1 MLDEDQVAELR
12 GQTLLDVSEQEV
24 GKVEEV
30 FLVPGDDQPAFAAVS
45 LEGRRVIVPLDEADI
60 TGGQITV
67 RYDRE
72 AIEGAPETDAD
83 ALDPGLEQAVFAH
96 YGISDADIRDDSGF
110 SAARESRDQPETS
123 RDPRGPQAAD
133 DSTQA
138 HP

>member
-12 GQTLLDVSEQEV
+12 GQTLLDASEQEI
-24 GKVEEV
+24 GPVEEIY
-30 FLVPGDDQPAFAAVS
+30 LVPGDDQPAFVAVS
-45 LEGRRVIVPLDEADI
+45 AGGRRVVVPLDEADI
-60 TGGQITV
+60 SGGQITV

-72 AIEGAPETDAD
+72 TIEGAPEADAD
-83 ALDPGLEQAVFAH
+83 ALDPELERAVFGH

-110 SAARESRDQPETS
+110 SANEEARDQPDSS

-133 DSTQA
+133 DAAQG

>member
-24 GKVEEV
+24 GTVEEV

-45 LEGRRVIVPLDEADI
+45 FEGRRVIVPLDEADI
-60 TGGQITV
+60 SDGQITV

-72 AIEGAPETDAD
+72 AIEGAPETDAE
-83 ALDPGLEQAVFAH
+83 ALDPELERAVYDH
-96 YGISDADIRDDSGF
+96 YGIADADIRDDSGF
-110 SAARESRDQPETS
+110 SARAESRDQPDSS
-123 RDPRGPQAAD
+123 RDPRGDQKAD
-133 DSTQA
+133 DSAQT